1 MVQRE
6 GRMKV
11 LVTGGLGLIGSACC
25 KHFADKGWEV
35 IAVDNN
41 TRQAIFGADASTA
54 VTADEEDVFSRKGVE
69 IVEADIRDKDKME
82 KIIKNVDA
90 VVHLAAQPSHPRSL
104 EIPMEDFQI
113 NAFGTLQ
120 LLELTRQHNH
130 GVPFAFMSTNKV
142 YGDYPN
148 YFNYKIVGKRYENTA
163 VDSFD
168 EQLPIDRCGH
178 TPFGVSKAAADLY
191 TQEYG
196 INYGMKT
203 ATFRGGCLTGKNSR
217 AVEMHGYLPYIIKCA
232 LLGQHYNIYGGGYRV
247 RDQIHS
253 SDVASAIY
261 EFINRPKPNA
271 LGQYG
276 QAYNIGGGRQNS
288 ISIFETI
295 DAIKAKTGIDL
306 KWTEAKER
314 ESDHIWWI
322 SNNSKLQSDYP
333 KWKITKNLDFIF
345 NEILEYYIN
354 KNRLSIK
361 LQNAGYFS
369 GGSK

>member
-1 MVQRE
+1 MT
-6 GRMKV
+6 KV
-11 LVTGGLGLIGSACC
+11 LITGGLGLIGSACC
-25 KHFADKGWEV
+25 KHFVDRGWEV
-35 IAVDNN
+35 VAVDNDMRG
-41 TRQAIFGADASTA
+41 TIFGADASTA
-54 VTADEEDVFSRKGVE
+54 ATAGEDDVFARKEVE
-69 IVEADIRDKDKME
+69 VVRSDIRDKDVME
-82 KIIKNVDA
+82 KIIKRVDA

-130 GVPFAFMSTNKV
+130 DIPFAFMSSNKV

-148 YFNYKIVGKRYENTA
+148 FFNYKIVGKRYENTA
-163 VDSFD
+163 TDSFD

-178 TPFGVSKAAADLY
+178 TPFGVSKVAADLY

-217 AVEMHGYLPYIIKCA
+217 VVEMHGYLPYIIKCA

-253 SDVASAIY
+253 SDVAAALFQFVS
-261 EFINRPKPNA
+261 NPKPNS

-276 QAYNIGGGRQNS
+276 QAYNIGGARQNS

-295 DAIKAKTGIDL
+295 DAIKAKTGVDL
-306 KWTEAKER
+306 NWTEAKER

-322 SNNSKLQSDYP
+322 SNISKLIADYP
-333 KWKITKNLDFIF
+333 KWKPTKNLDCIF
-345 NEILEYYIN
+345 NEILQYYITKN
-354 KNRLSIK
+354 KLNLK
-361 LQNAGYFS
+361 LKNENYFS
-369 GGSK
+369 ELRKV

>member
-1 MVQRE
+1 MR
-6 GRMKV
+6 V
-11 LVTGGLGLIGSACC
+11 LITGGLGLIGSACC
-25 KHFADKGWEV
+25 NHFVDKGWEV
-35 IAVDNN
+35 VVVDNN
-41 TRQAIFGADASTA
+41 TRQAIFGTDASTA
-54 VTADEEDVFSRKGVE
+54 VTMGEEDVFGRKDVE
-69 IVEADIRDKDKME
+69 IVESDVRDKETMAG
-82 KIIKNVDA
+82 IIKRVDA

-120 LLELTRQHNH
+120 LLELTRQLNH
-130 GVPFAFMSTNKV
+130 DIPFAFMSSNKV

-148 YFNYKIVGKRYENTA
+148 YFNYRIVGRRYENTA

-178 TPFGVSKAAADLY
+178 TPFGVSKVAADLY

-217 AVEMHGYLPYIIKCA
+217 AVELHGYLPYIVKCA
-232 LLGQHYNIYGGGYRV
+232 LLGQQYNIYGGGYRV

-253 SDVASAIY
+253 SDVASALF
-261 EFINRPKPNA
+261 EFVRNPKSNA
-271 LGQYG
+271 LGLYG
-276 QAYNIGGGRQNS
+276 QPYNIGGARQNS

-306 KWTEAKER
+306 RWAEAKER

-322 SNNSKLQSDYP
+322 SNVSKLMTDYP
-333 KWKITKNLDFIF
+333 KWKITKNLDYIF
-345 NEILEYYIN
+345 NELLQYYIT
-354 KNRLSIK
+354 KHRLGIK
-361 LQNAGYFS
+361 LQNSGYFS
-369 GGSK
+369 AQAVK